1 MAGDP
6 ERAAELY
13 FKDIE
18 HLFYNYRLAYFNR
31 RYYTVLL
38 SRKKKLELLYQL
50 FFTLSAA
57 LALIA
62 LSLIPP
68 KLSLWR
74 DEITLGA
81 SCLTGL
87 SFILS
92 IALAIMGWS
101 QSISDL
107 TSRIYAWHRAERQ
120 ILAAIRFIIHIA
132 ESKRD
137 ADLQVQFAD
146 GAFFAADDLP
156 DSDKEDKKLERAIL
170 DEVGKSIPP
179 DYVWRVL

>member
-6 ERAAELY
+6 EKAAELY
-13 FKDIE
+13 IRDIE

-38 SRKKKLELLYQL
+38 GRKKKVELFYQL

-68 KLSLWR
+68 KLTLWR

-81 SCLTGL
+81 ACISGL

-92 IALAIMGWS
+92 IALPIMGWAHS
-101 QSISDL
+101 MSDL
-107 TSRIYAWHRAERQ
+107 TRRIFAWHAAERQ
-120 ILAAIRFIIHIA
+120 ILAAIRFIMHIA
-132 ESKRD
+132 ESKRE

-146 GAFFAADDLP
+146 SAFFAADDLP
-156 DSDKEDKKLERAIL
+156 DSDKEDKKLELVIFN
-170 DEVGKSIPP
+170 EVQRSIPP
-179 DYVWRVL
+179 DYVRRVL